1 MIRTTVQNKMMDKV
15 RIGVIGVGGMG
26 SAHARHLFDGG
37 VDGAVLAALCDTDPA
52 RRAELE
58 TVFPAVPVFADSTAL
73 FAANVCDAVVI
84 ATPHY
89 FHPIIGCEA
98 FEHGLHVLSE
108 KPMAVQSS
116 EARRFIEAADASGCA
131 FCVMFNQRTDPL
143 FQKARELVQSG
154 ALGELK
160 RFHWIITNWY
170 RTQAYYDSGSWRATY
185 GGEGGGVLMNQAPH
199 NLDLWQWICGM
210 PARVYARCPVAKYH
224 NIEVEDEALI
234 IGEYDNGM
242 TALFQTTTGEYPGTN
257 RLEITG
263 DGGKMVLEDGRLKL
277 WRLQQRERTVCFN
290 AAEGFAQ
297 IPMDYEEM
305 TFEAPANAHGAVL
318 QNFVDHIRKGTPL
331 LSDGREA
338 LNEVMLCNA
347 AYLSA
352 WQNTMVAMPPDAAAF
367 DRELLARCEQSAVR
381 EGGSAPMHDGY
392 QARWQVRW

>member
-1 MIRTTVQNKMMDKV
+1 MDNV

-26 SAHARHLFDGG
+26 SAHARHLFAGG
-37 VDGAVLAALCDTDPA
+37 VKGAVLAALCDTDAA
-52 RRAELE
+52 RRDQLKDL
-58 TVFPAVPVFADSTAL
+58 FPAVPVFENAEAL
-73 FAANVCDAVVI
+73 LAAKVCDAVVI

-89 FHPIIGCEA
+89 FHPVIGVQA
-98 FEHGLHVLSE
+98 FAHGVHVLSE
-108 KPMAVQSS
+108 KPMAVQTS
-116 EARRFIEAADASGCA
+116 EAKRLIAAADASGCA

-154 ALGELK
+154 VLGELK

-170 RTQAYYDSGSWRATY
+170 RTQAYYDSGAWRATFC
-185 GGEGGGVLMNQAPH
+185 GEGGGVLMNQAPH

-210 PARVYARCPVAKYH
+210 PDRILARCPVAKYH

-234 IGEYDNGM
+234 IGEYDSGL

-263 DGGKMVLEDGRLKL
+263 DGGKMVLEDGKLKL
-277 WRLQQRERTVCFN
+277 WRLKERERDVCFT
-290 AAEGFAQ
+290 AKEGFVQ

-305 TFEAPANAHGAVL
+305 TFEAPPNAHGAVL
-318 QNFVDHIRKGTPL
+318 QNFVDHILHGTPL

-352 WQNTMVAMPPDAAAF
+352 WQGGMVALPVDAAAF
-367 DRELLARCEQSAVR
+367 DRELAARCEQSAVR
-381 EGGSAPMHDGY
+381 EASSAPMHDGY
-392 QARWQVRW
+392 QTRWQVRW

>member
-1 MIRTTVQNKMMDKV
+1 MDMV

-26 SAHARHLFDGG
+26 SAHARHLFAGG
-37 VDGAVLAALCDTDPA
+37 VNGAVLAALCDIDAA
-52 RRAELE
+52 RCEQLKEL
-58 TVFPAVPVFADSTAL
+58 FPAVPVYEEAEDL
-73 FAANVCDAVVI
+73 FAAGVCDAVVI

-89 FHPIIGCEA
+89 FHPIIGVQA

-108 KPMAVQSS
+108 KPMAVQTS
-116 EARRFIEAADASGCA
+116 EARRLIAAADKSGRA

-154 ALGELK
+154 VLGELK

-170 RTQAYYDSGSWRATY
+170 RTQAYYDSGAWRATFC
-185 GGEGGGVLMNQAPH
+185 GEGGGVLMNQAPH

-210 PARVYARCPVAKYH
+210 PDRISARCPVAKYH

-234 IGEYDNGM
+234 IGEYDSGLV
-242 TALFQTTTGEYPGTN
+242 ALFQTTTGEYPGTN

-263 DGGKMVLEDGRLKL
+263 DGGKMVLEDGKLKL
-277 WRLQQRERTVCFN
+277 WRLKEREREVCF
-290 AAEGFAQ
+290 AAKEGFVQ
-297 IPMDYEEM
+297 IPMDYEEQ
-305 TFEAPANAHGAVL
+305 TFEAPTNPHGAVL
-318 QNFVDHIRKGTPL
+318 QNFVDHILTGVPL

-352 WQNTMVAMPPDAAAF
+352 WQGRMTALPVDAAAF
-367 DRELLARCEQSAVR
+367 DRELALRCERSAMR
-381 EGGSAPMHDGY
+381 EAGSAPMHDGY
-392 QARWQVRW
+392 QPRWQVRW